1 MNLLKILLS
10 ITYYFIFFSCGLLLL
25 LSIFIWFNFFPSFT
39 EVLKDVFEEDYDYFF
54 SIEYYIGLI
63 AIPMYL
69 IMIKKMRALVSNFS
83 QKDYFSLI
91 NSKYIKEIGYL
102 FIAIYT
108 IENIICE
115 YVILFINNN
124 YSINILTDINIVEV
138 FLIAF
143 YKCMIGLLLL
153 CIGKAFELGL
163 KQKQENE
170 LTI

>member
-1 MNLLKILLS
+1 MKLLKILLS
-10 ITYYFIFFSCGLLLL
+10 ITYYFIFFTSGILLL
-25 LSIFIWFNFFPSFT
+25 LSLFIWFNFFPSFT
-39 EVLKDVFEEDYDYFF
+39 EVIKNAFEEDYDYFF
-54 SIEYYIGLI
+54 SIEYYIALT

-69 IMIKKMRALVSNFS
+69 MMIKKMRALVGNFS
-83 QKDYFSLI
+83 KKDYFSLT
-91 NSKYIKEIGYL
+91 NSKYIQQIGYL
-102 FIAIYT
+102 FIGIYI

-124 YSINILTDINIVEV
+124 YSINILTDINIAEV
-138 FLIAF
+138 ILMAF

-163 KQKQENE
+163 QQKQENE